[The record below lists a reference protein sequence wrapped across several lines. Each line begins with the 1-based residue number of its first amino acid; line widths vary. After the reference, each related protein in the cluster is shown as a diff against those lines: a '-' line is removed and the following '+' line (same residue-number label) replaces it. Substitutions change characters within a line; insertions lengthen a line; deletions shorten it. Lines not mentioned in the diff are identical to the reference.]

1 MTYKPVAYAHDK
13 LRQEILDDPE
23 ARAIYEATKLQI
35 ELSIKLKKAR
45 EKRHMTQDDV
55 AEIMHTKKPAISRL
69 EGSEDTKSFP
79 SLLTLVKFASAIGYE
94 LKVKLTPSRAPNFL
108 DKYKDIPN
116 FAVKYKKKSKQST
129 KASRAK

>member
-13 LRQEILDDPE
+13 LRQEVLDDPE

-94 LKVKLTPSRAPNFL
+94 LKVKLTPSRAL

-116 FAVKYKKKSKQST
+116 FTVKYKKKSKQSA
-129 KASRAK
+129 KAARDK